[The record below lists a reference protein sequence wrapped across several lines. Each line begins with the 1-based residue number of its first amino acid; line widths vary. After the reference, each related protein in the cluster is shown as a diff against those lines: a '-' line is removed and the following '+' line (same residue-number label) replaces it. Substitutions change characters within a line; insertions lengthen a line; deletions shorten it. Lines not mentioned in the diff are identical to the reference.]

1 MNYLGK
7 YTGKL
12 TGYFE
17 VKEDYKEQLLLL
29 LNDNKSI
36 LFSYIDSTQ
45 STHNFLVTIKD
56 LDLKDHLF
64 KCKIMKD
71 DSNLIINET
80 NKTFKLNENVVL
92 ELNNNFENIYNNIK
106 ETEQY
111 NMLLNINFSSI
122 VLKKII
128 YKNQNDRKEFR
139 KYEPMKL
146 EFKYF

>member
-17 VKEDYKEQLLLL
+17 VKEDYKELLLLL

-45 STHNFLVTIKD
+45 STHTFLVTIKD
-56 LDLKDHLF
+56 LGLKDYLF

-71 DSNLIINET
+71 DSNLIVNET

-92 ELNNNFENIYNNIK
+92 ELNNNFENIYNNIN
-106 ETEQY
+106 ENEPY

>member
-1 MNYLGK
+1 
-7 YTGKL
+7 
-12 TGYFE
+12 
-17 VKEDYKEQLLLL
+17 
-29 LNDNKSI
+29 
-36 LFSYIDSTQ
+36 
-45 STHNFLVTIKD
+45 
-56 LDLKDHLF
+56 
-64 KCKIMKD
+64 MKD

-92 ELNNNFENIYNNIK
+92 ELNNNFENIYNNIN
-106 ETEQY
+106 ETEPY

-128 YKNQNDRKEFR
+128 YKNQNDRQEFR